1 MLELK
6 NLSFSYKTHPVIRDL
21 SFQFPE
27 SGIATLMGAS
37 GEGKTTLLRLICG
50 LEKPQS
56 GSIRATHQKLA
67 YAFQEP
73 RLIPWMTCA
82 ENVAFVLPTQEL
94 SSVNVS
100 QLLRDMELEEF
111 ENAYPS
117 ALSGGMKQRLS
128 LCRALA
134 ANADLLLLDEPFSG
148 LDAALKKRLA
158 PRIKAANPHGLTLI
172 VTHDERDAELLGA
185 SILTLSSNADGTTL
199 TSGI

>member
-6 NLSFSYKTHPVIRDL
+6 NLSFSYQGHPVIQDL
-21 SFQFPE
+21 SFQFPQ
-27 SGIATLMGAS
+27 SGIFVLMGPS
-37 GEGKTTLLRLICG
+37 GGGKTTLFRLISG
-50 LEKPQS
+50 LEKPQN
-56 GSIRATHQKLA
+56 GSICSTHQRLA
-67 YAFQEP
+67 FAFQEP

-82 ENVAFVLPTQEL
+82 ENVAFVLSQPK
-94 SSVNVS
+94 SDRDNVS

-134 ANADLLLLDEPFSG
+134 TNADLLLLDEPFSG

-158 PRIKAANPHGLTLI
+158 PHIIAANPRGLTLI

-185 SILTLSSNADGTTL
+185 SILTLSTSAEGTTL
-199 TSGI
+199 TSKK

>member
-6 NLSFSYKTHPVIRDL
+6 NLSFSYQSHPVIHDL
-21 SFQFPE
+21 SFQFPQ
-27 SGIATLMGAS
+27 SGIFVLMGPS
-37 GEGKTTLLRLICG
+37 GGGKTTLFRLISG
-50 LEKPQS
+50 LEKPQN
-56 GSIRATHQKLA
+56 GSIRSTHQRLA
-67 YAFQEP
+67 FAFQEP

-82 ENVAFVLPTQEL
+82 ENVAFVLSQQK
-94 SSVNVS
+94 SDRDNVS

-134 ANADLLLLDEPFSG
+134 TNADLLLLDEPFSG

-158 PRIKAANPHGLTLI
+158 PHIIAANPRGLTLI

-185 SILTLSSNADGTTL
+185 SILTLSTSSEGTAL
-199 TSGI
+199 TSKK